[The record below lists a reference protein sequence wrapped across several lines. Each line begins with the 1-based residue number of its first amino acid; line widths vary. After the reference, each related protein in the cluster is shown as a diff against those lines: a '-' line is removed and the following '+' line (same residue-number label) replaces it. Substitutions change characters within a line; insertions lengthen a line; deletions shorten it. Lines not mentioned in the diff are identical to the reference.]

1 MKIVLNIEDKLYI
14 KLTLLTTLTRLP
26 MDALLKE
33 AIWREANYAKPLMKK
48 YMEEGFEKN
57 S

>member
-1 MKIVLNIEDKLYI
+1 
-14 KLTLLTTLTRLP
+14 